1 MKIDKGHLL
10 GEDFEGFDSVTQRYM
25 AAIAKS
31 TDYALRHQIQQYAK
45 LKSQEYGED
54 IQVIFM
60 DEEKVNRIIDLG
72 LREYLRLEGEERW
85 RRKE

>member
-10 GEDFEGFDSVTQRYM
+10 GEDFEGFDSVYM
-25 AAIAKS
+25 TAIAKS

-60 DEEKVNRIIDLG
+60 DEEKVDRIIDLG